1 MEINIEVLFPSG
13 DLLLSTDYRGN
24 YYKFRYS
31 GYTKREAK
39 TAFKAYVKEQ
49 DALIIREVR

>member
-1 MEINIEVLFPSG
+1 MDINIEVLFPSG

-24 YYKFRYS
+24 YYKFRYN
-31 GYTKREAK
+31 GYTKKEAK
-39 TAFKAYVKEQ
+39 AEFVAYVIEQ